1 MFLPAVLLPVRSA
14 ASALQAHSLRTSGDG
29 HRGQP
34 ERGARMRR
42 KLATLTIAENKR
54 WEWLFS
60 WAVNN
65 GYTQR
70 AADKEAWKGLCE
82 EFPRLRK
89 FDGARA

>member
-1 MFLPAVLLPVRSA
+1 MK
-14 ASALQAHSLRTSGDG
+14 
-29 HRGQP
+29 
-34 ERGARMRR
+34 R
-42 KLATLTIAENKR
+42 KLATLTAAENKR

-70 AADKEAWKGLCE
+70 AADREAWKGLCE

-89 FDGARA
+89 YDGAKP

>member
-1 MFLPAVLLPVRSA
+1 MFLPAVLLSMRRA
-14 ASALQAHSLRTSGDG
+14 TEALQAYSLRAV
-29 HRGQP
+29 R
-34 ERGARMRR
+34 ERGAAVKR
-42 KLATLTIAENKR
+42 KLATLTAAENKR

-60 WAVNN
+60 WAANN

-70 AADKEAWKGLCE
+70 AADREAWKGLYE